1 MFAKLVGNLSAAMF
15 TKSFMSLTAAK
26 KIAYLAVFTAIAV
39 VINAVSIDVTPSFK
53 LSFTATVG
61 FIPQQSAEVLEDRTT
76 VMN

>member
-39 VINAVSIDVTPSFK
+39 VINTVSIDVTPSLK
-53 LSFTATVG
+53 LSFTATAG
-61 FIPQQSAEVLEDRTT
+61 FIGCSFFGPVRGFA
-76 VMN
+76 VMLI